1 MIQAADLG
9 QENQALRERLSSLS
23 EASLRINE
31 SLELDA
37 VLQGVLDSARSLTH
51 APYGVITLVDD
62 AGEFESY
69 LSSGLTPEESQ
80 RFWEIPGGPA
90 FSAYLSNLPGALR
103 VRDFSSLTRAAGFP
117 EFRTPAEV
125 SSFLA
130 APIRHR
136 GEAAGNIYLAK
147 KEPGQEFTPEDEE
160 ILIMFASQAALVI
173 ANARSYRDEQRAR
186 SDLEA
191 LVNTAPVGV
200 VVFNAGTGGLDLV
213 NSEARRIVSGLHEPE
228 QSAEELLELLTIRR
242 ADGSEIPL
250 EELFVAQAFSRGE
263 TVRAE
268 EISLGIPDGS
278 SVSVLMDATPIRSR
292 EDVLESIVVT
302 LQDMTPIEEL
312 ERLRTEFL
320 GIVSHELQTPLTS
333 IKGSTAALMDESTDL
348 DPAVMRQFHRII
360 DEQADHMRDL
370 MSGLLDAARIEAG
383 TLSVAPEPVDVAR
396 LVDDARIRFVS
407 SGARN
412 NLQIDLDQDVPL
424 VMADRRRIVQVIGNL
439 LSNAARYSPELS
451 LIRVAAVRDGA
462 RVALSVSDDGAGLPA
477 ERLPHLFR
485 KFSRLD
491 GENRGRDLD
500 GSGLGLAICKGLVE
514 AHSGRIWAE
523 SDGPGLGSRFT
534 FTIPAVEEPAV
545 GIAPAPRRGQQADRE
560 RTRVLAVDDDP
571 QTLRYVRD
579 VLAKAGYA
587 PTMTGDPQEVARLIE
602 EEQPHLVLLDLM
614 LPGTDGIELM
624 QQILDIADVPVIFL
638 SVYGQDETI
647 ARAFDAGATDYV
659 VKPFSPTELAARIR
673 AALRK
678 HVVPE
683 PIELTQPYSLGDLNI
698 DYARRR
704 VTLAGRPIDLTPTE
718 YGALAELTA
727 NAGRV
732 MTHGQ
737 LLQRVWGARRGSD
750 SGPVRNIVA
759 RLRRKLGD
767 DADSPTYIFSERY
780 VGYRFAKP
788 PE

>member
-1 MIQAADLG
+1 MIQSADLG
-9 QENQALRERLSSLS
+9 QENQALRYRLSSLS
-23 EASLRINE
+23 EATLRINE
-31 SLELDA
+31 SLELNA
-37 VLQGVLDSARSLTH
+37 VLQEVLDSARSLTD
-51 APYGVITLVDD
+51 ARYGVSTLVDD
-62 AGEFESY
+62 AGEVQSF
-69 LSSGLTPEESQ
+69 LASGLSPEESQ
-80 RFWEIPGGPA
+80 QLWEMPGGLE

-103 VRDFSSLTRAAGFP
+103 VRDFASHARIAGLP
-117 EFRTPAEV
+117 EFRPPTEM

-147 KEPGQEFTPEDEE
+147 KEPGQEFTADDEE

-173 ANARSYRDEQRAR
+173 ANARRYRDEQRAR
-186 SDLEA
+186 TDLEA

-200 VVFNAGTGGLDLV
+200 VLFDARTGGLALI
-213 NSEARRIVSGLHEPE
+213 NHEARRIVSGLHEPE
-228 QSAEELLELLTIRR
+228 QSAEELLGLLTIRR
-242 ADGSEIPL
+242 ADGSEVPL
-250 EELFVAQAFSRGE
+250 EELFAAQALSRGE

-268 EISLGIPDGS
+268 EISLGNPDGR
-278 SVSVLMDATPIRSR
+278 SVSVLMDATPIRS
-292 EDVLESIVVT
+292 EEGAVESIVLT
-302 LQDMTPIEEL
+302 LQDMTPVKDL

-320 GIVSHELQTPLTS
+320 GMVSHELQTPLTS
-333 IKGSTAALMDESTDL
+333 IKGSTAALMDESADL

-360 DEQADHMRDL
+360 DEQADHMRGL
-370 MSGLLDAARIEAG
+370 MNELLDVARIETG

-407 SGARN
+407 SGGRN
-412 NLQIDLDQDVPL
+412 KLQIDLDQDLPL
-424 VMADRRRIVQVIGNL
+424 VMADRRRIVQVISNL

-477 ERLPHLFR
+477 ELLPHLFR

-491 GENRGRDLD
+491 GENRGRALA
-500 GSGLGLAICKGLVE
+500 GSGLRLAICKGLVE
-514 AHSGRIWAE
+514 AHGGRIWAE
-523 SDGPGLGSRFT
+523 SGGPGLGSRFT
-534 FTIPAVEEPAV
+534 FTIPAAEEPAA
-545 GIAPAPRRGQQADRE
+545 GATPAPRRGRATRE
-560 RTRVLAVDDDP
+560 RARVLAVDDDP
-571 QTLRYVRD
+571 QTLRHVRD
-579 VLAKAGYA
+579 VLTKAGYF
-587 PTMTGDPQEVARLIE
+587 PIVTGDPPEVARLVK

-624 QQILDIADVPVIFL
+624 RQILEIANVPVIFL

-659 VKPFSPTELAARIR
+659 VKPFSPTELAARTR
-673 AALRK
+673 AALRN

-698 DYARRR
+698 DYTQRR
-704 VTLAGRPIDLTPTE
+704 VTVAGRPIDLTPIE
-718 YGALAELTA
+718 YRVLTELTA

-737 LLQRVWGARRGSD
+737 LLQRVWGARHAGD

-767 DADSPTYIFSERY
+767 DADSPTHIFSERY
-780 VGYRFAKP
+780 VGYRVAKP

>member
-1 MIQAADLG
+1 MIQPADLRE
-9 QENQALRERLSSLS
+9 ENQALRDRLSALS
-23 EASLRINE
+23 EATLRINE

-51 APYGVITLVDD
+51 ARYGVITLVDD
-62 AGEFESY
+62 AGELESH

-90 FSAYLSNLPGALR
+90 FSAYLSNLPGTLR
-103 VRDFSSLTRAAGFP
+103 ARDFASLTRAAGFP
-117 EFRTPAEV
+117 EFRTPTEV

-130 APIRHR
+130 APIRHC

-147 KEPGQEFTPEDEE
+147 KEPGQEFTAEDEE
-160 ILIMFASQAALVI
+160 VLIMFASQAALVI
-173 ANARSYRDEQRAR
+173 ANARRYRDEQRAR
-186 SDLEA
+186 TDLEA

-200 VVFNAGTGGLDLV
+200 VVFDAGTGGLALV
-213 NSEARRIVSGLHEPE
+213 NAEARRIVSGLHEPE
-228 QSAEELLELLTIRR
+228 QSVEELLGLLTIRR
-242 ADGSEIPL
+242 ADGSEVRL
-250 EELFVAQAFSRGE
+250 EELSVARALSQAE
-263 TVRAE
+263 MVRAE
-268 EISLGIPDGS
+268 EISLGSPDGS

-292 EDVLESIVVT
+292 EGALESVVVT
-302 LQDMTPIEEL
+302 LQDMTPVEDL

-320 GIVSHELQTPLTS
+320 GMVSHELQMPLTS
-333 IKGSTAALMDESTDL
+333 IKGSTAALMDESADL
-348 DPAVMRQFHRII
+348 DPAMMRQFHRII
-360 DEQADHMRDL
+360 DEQANHMRSL
-370 MSGLLDAARIEAG
+370 MSGLLDVARIETG
-383 TLSVAPEPVDVAR
+383 TLSVAPDPVDMAR
-396 LVDDARIRFVS
+396 LVDEARIRFVS
-407 SGARN
+407 SGSRN
-412 NLQIDLDQDVPL
+412 NLQIDLDQDLPL
-424 VMADRRRIVQVIGNL
+424 VMADRRRIVQVISNL

-462 RVALSVSDDGAGLPA
+462 HVALSVSDDGAGLPA
-477 ERLPHLFR
+477 ERLPYLFR
-485 KFSRLD
+485 KFSRLA
-491 GENRGRDLD
+491 GENRGRDLE

-514 AHSGRIWAE
+514 AHGGRIWAE

-534 FTIPAVEEPAV
+534 FTIPAVEGAAA
-545 GIAPAPRRGQQADRE
+545 GTTPAPRRGQQADE
-560 RTRVLAVDDDP
+560 GQARVLAVDDDP

-587 PTMTGDPQEVARLIE
+587 PTVTGDPQEVARLVE

-624 QQILDIADVPVIFL
+624 QEILDIADVPVIFL

-678 HVVPE
+678 HVAPE
-683 PIELTQPYSLGDLNI
+683 PIELAEPYSLGDLNI
-698 DYARRR
+698 DYAQRR
-704 VTLAGRPIDLTPTE
+704 VTVAGRPIDLTPTE
-718 YGALAELTA
+718 YLVLAELTA

-737 LLQRVWGARRGSD
+737 LLQRVWGARLAGD

-767 DADSPTYIFSERY
+767 DADSPTHIFSERY